1 MNVGFIDD
9 KSYIIKKE
17 KMTVI
22 DNANLLEPL
31 HEQRFKEVTYGEGF
45 ILVPKFVFFPMSK
58 WYKCTK
64 VIERKV
70 ISYRSEKK
78 RALNMFK

>member
-17 KMTVI
+17 KINVI
-22 DNANLLEPL
+22 DNKELLEPL
-31 HEQRFKEVTYGEGF
+31 HEFRMREVLYGDDF
-45 ILVPKFVFFPMSK
+45 LLVPKFVFQPLSK
-58 WYKCTK
+58 WYQCTK

-70 ISYRSEKK
+70 IHYKTDRKK
-78 RALNMFK
+78 